1 MQLRWYKTLRCG
13 DMQGKNVENGMV
25 MIGRRQRIH
34 MVGIAGAGMNPVAE
48 LLHTLG
54 YVVTGSDRQK
64 SGVSKR
70 LESLGIAIQYD
81 HTPDLILDSDIV
93 VYSSAVRRDNLER
106 VFAESHGKILMRRA
120 EMLGDLM
127 RMQPTICV
135 SGTHG
140 KTTTTLLTGM
150 IMHNAGLHPTVLVGG
165 ALREGG
171 SHAIID
177 NGNLM
182 VAEADEYDRSFLAMY
197 PTVAIITNIDADHL
211 DCYRDIDDIKSAFA
225 AFTTRVPF
233 FGSVIACI
241 DDAGVREVISGIKAD
256 VITYSIDREADYRA
270 INVEF
275 IDGFARFDILEHG
288 KKAAEGFRLAIPGL
302 HNVRNALAAFS
313 AARLFGVDTGTVE
326 KTLLEFRGVKRRFEV
341 VGTVGG
347 ITVVDDYAH
356 HPREIQATIE
366 AARQIGCKRVVAIF
380 QPHLFSRTRDFL
392 DDFAEV
398 LTTADVVCVTDIY
411 RSREEPIPGVT
422 AMNIVDRINSSGHEN
437 VHFVA
442 DCADLTPFLLP
453 LARSGDCL
461 LFMGAG
467 DIGVCAYKMV
477 EAING

>member
-1 MQLRWYKTLRCG
+1 MQLRWYKPALCG
-13 DMQGKNVENGMV
+13 DMQERNGKNGIV
-25 MIGRRQRIH
+25 MIRRRQRIH

-54 YVVTGSDRQK
+54 YAVTGSDRQK
-64 SGVSKR
+64 SGVSQR

-81 HTPDLILDSDIV
+81 HTPNLILDSDIV
-93 VYSSAVRRDNLER
+93 VYSSAVRKDNPER
-106 VFAESHGKILMRRA
+106 VFAESHGKIIMRRA

-140 KTTTTLLTGM
+140 KTTTTSLTGM
-150 IMHNAGLHPTVLVGG
+150 ILHNAGLRPTVLAGG

-171 SHAIID
+171 AHALIG
-177 NGNLM
+177 NGNIM

-197 PTVAIITNIDADHL
+197 PAIAIITNIDADHL
-211 DCYRDIDDIKSAFA
+211 DCYRDIDDIKSAFT

-233 FGSVIACI
+233 YGSVIACV
-241 DDAGVREVISGIKAD
+241 DDAGVRDVIPAIDAH
-256 VITYSIDREADYRA
+256 VITYAIDREADYRA
-270 INVEF
+270 IDVEF

-288 KKAAEGFRLAIPGL
+288 IKAAEGLRLAIPGL
-302 HNVRNALAAFS
+302 HNVRNALAAFA
-313 AARLFGVDTGTVE
+313 AARLFDVDTGTVQ

-341 VGTVGG
+341 AGTIDGM
-347 ITVVDDYAH
+347 TVVDDYAH
-356 HPREIQATIE
+356 HPREIQATID
-366 AARQIGCKRVVAIF
+366 AARQIGCERVVAIF

-398 LTTADVVCVTDIY
+398 LSAADIVCVTDIY

-422 AMNIVDRINSSGHEN
+422 AMSIVDRINSRGHEN
-437 VHFVA
+437 AHYIA
-442 DCADLTPFLLP
+442 DCADLAPFLLS
-453 LARSGDCL
+453 LARSGDYM

-467 DIGVCAYKMV
+467 DIGAYAYRLV